1 MEIFDNLISSA
12 KNFFRT
18 SSRLRITVVLLL
30 IFFVTAAFI
39 TATVES
45 LSVPG
50 EKKKG
55 IQEGGDFVPP
65 ESFFLPPEKTLT
77 DDYYFSRETGSAW
90 SEEDVK
96 KYFTV
101 PDQSFIESL
110 SDSNRKT
117 ADDILGAAP

>member
-1 MEIFDNLISSA
+1 M
-12 KNFFRT
+12 
-18 SSRLRITVVLLL
+18 LLL

-45 LSVPG
+45 LSAPG
-50 EKKKG
+50 EKKAG

-77 DDYYFSRETGSAW
+77 DDYYFSRDTGSAW

-96 KYFTV
+96 KYFTM

-110 SDSNRKT
+110 SDSNRKKVN
-117 ADDILGAAP
+117 DILGAAP